1 MFSLPVWSRHH
12 PVIPRRYVPEWTTDM
27 KNRRLIVQVWKASV
41 FNAVFVFYG
50 CDVCTIIIIII
61 HCSIF
66 SHSHWL
72 RAYDEFF
79 VFCWWR
85 EHMTNNYRICHVLTP
100 SETNTRFICHVLTP
114 SELFAVICHVC
125 LSVYNRFRQRR
136 LLGLLIELWFC
147 FGFGRTNRVSTGR

>member
-1 MFSLPVWSRHH
+1 MFYTLRNEV
-12 PVIPRRYVPEWTTDM
+12 VYLDM
-27 KNRRLIVQVWKASV
+27 E
-41 FNAVFVFYG
+41 VFYKI
-50 CDVCTIIIIII
+50 VSYINVTYYVTNIIII

-114 SELFAVICHVC
+114 SELFVN
-125 LSVYNRFRQRR
+125 VYNVQNIR
-136 LLGLLIELWFC
+136 L
-147 FGFGRTNRVSTGR
+147 T

>member
-1 MFSLPVWSRHH
+1 MFVTLFLVQMF
-12 PVIPRRYVPEWTTDM
+12 RYSTGYA
-27 KNRRLIVQVWKASV
+27 N
-41 FNAVFVFYG
+41 N
-50 CDVCTIIIIII
+50 IISNIILYDECLFTYYLQHLFIIII

-79 VFCWWR
+79 IFCWWR

-114 SELFAVICHVC
+114 SELFAVICYVC

-147 FGFGRTNRVSTGR
+147 FSFGRTNRVNTGR

>member
-1 MFSLPVWSRHH
+1 MQYR
-12 PVIPRRYVPEWTTDM
+12 
-27 KNRRLIVQVWKASV
+27 AS
-41 FNAVFVFYG
+41 
-50 CDVCTIIIIII
+50 CILQIII

-100 SETNTRFICHVLTP
+100 SELFGGPIQGVVSYRDQCAHNLYMKLHTELGRLWFDLRLVVCFNFYLHADFSCKMNNKRIIEFGFRRI
-114 SELFAVICHVC
+114 SELFRPRSA
-125 LSVYNRFRQRR
+125 LSASASLRQIT
-136 LLGLLIELWFC
+136 L
-147 FGFGRTNRVSTGR
+147 TSV